1 MRHRP
6 FALSLTVMD
15 DLTGRVAVVTG
26 GASGI
31 GFALGERFA
40 ADGMNIVLADIEPE
54 PLDAAVKRL
63 RQSTE
68 VLGVVTDVSE
78 RASVERL
85 AEKTLAHFG
94 GAHIIC
100 NNAGVGPGGVTWS
113 VPASVWDWVIGVN
126 LMGVVNG
133 IAAFVPHLVKQ
144 DEGHVVNTASVAGLV
159 GMPGMGAYSA
169 TKHAVIGLSQV
180 LDLDLRL
187 AGSNVGVT
195 VLCPGATRTRMNE
208 SGRNWPARLGPV
220 PPTGLLP
227 GHPTVTD
234 EFLENFPNIAIEP
247 SDVAGQVSDA
257 VRERRFWLLT
267 ERDDP
272 TEWLESHYRGILSGK
287 LPAGRHS

>member
-1 MRHRP
+1 
-6 FALSLTVMD
+6 MD

-40 ADGMNIVLADIEPE
+40 ADGMKVILADIEPE
-54 PLDAAVKRL
+54 PLNAAVERL
-63 RQSTE
+63 SMTTE
-68 VLGVVTDVSE
+68 VLGIVTDVSD

-85 AEKTLAHFG
+85 AESTLERFG
-94 GAHIIC
+94 SVHIVC
-100 NNAGVGPGGVTWS
+100 NNAGVGPGGITWE
-113 VPASVWDWVIGVN
+113 VPATVWDWVVGVN
-126 LMGVVNG
+126 LMGTVNG

-169 TKHAVIGLSQV
+169 TKHAVVGLSQA

-187 AGSNVGVT
+187 AGSAVGVT

-208 SGRNWPARLGPV
+208 SGRNWPTRLGPA
-220 PPTGLLP
+220 PPGGLLP
-227 GHPTVTD
+227 GHPAVT
-234 EFLENFPNIAIEP
+234 ERFLQSFPKIAIDP
-247 SDVAGQVSDA
+247 SDVADRVSDA
-257 VRERRFWLLT
+257 IRERRFWLLT

-272 TEWLESHYRGILSGK
+272 AGWLEPHYRGIVDGQFA
-287 LPAGRHS
+287 AGRQS